1 MDTKSTL
8 SRSINALTVES
19 PDDFVIAL
27 EAFTVNGPTA
37 SPRRLRTEEARSIVD
52 LIVKTETL
60 GKEHLERIRNVAM
73 RSSEYCWDQDEDAG
87 LHSIEYRRLA
97 RLYESIAEIAE
108 RKLSFLRD

>member
-8 SRSINALTVES
+8 SRSMNTLIVEN
-19 PDDFVIAL
+19 PDEFVVAL
-27 EAFTVNGPTA
+27 EAFTGNDLGV

-87 LHSIEYRRLA
+87 IQSIELRRLA
-97 RLYESIAEIAE
+97 RLYESIAETAE
-108 RKLSFLRD
+108 RKLAVLRN